1 MVNEQTELDI
11 IAYELFNRLEQV
23 LESWELGLKP
33 EEDHS
38 TYKEAINALGK
49 FTTFTNDA
57 AFELRNLHEM
67 NQKLT
72 EEKEAVKKDLDLL
85 MLGVNLVL
93 ESCTKARQKNDAIFY
108 KQSLE
113 ELGKLASSINHA

>member
-1 MVNEQTELDI
+1 MVNKQEIKASDAWQEELNS
-11 IAYELFNRLEQV
+11 IAYGLFKSLEQV
-23 LESWELGLKP
+23 LDLWQFGLRP
-33 EEDHS
+33 EEDPS
-38 TYKEAINALGK
+38 TYKQAINALGK

-85 MLGVNLVL
+85 RLGVNLVL
-93 ESCTKARQKNDAIFY
+93 ESCTKARQKNNAIF
-108 KQSLE
+108 L
-113 ELGKLASSINHA
+113 